1 MGLDEHLVKVA
12 TSKGAVLLLR
22 CVKYL
27 EEREV
32 QQQLL
37 EEGMVWWVEDKHNQQ
52 PAVRQRELS
61 QRFSMLH

>member
-37 EEGMVWWVEDKHNQQ
+37 EEGMVW
-52 PAVRQRELS
+52 
-61 QRFSMLH
+61 